1 MKGMVFYIT
10 AMCILLCKCAVGG
23 DGRVVN
29 RSPRATVMYVKVVS
43 TCRLRKSAHK
53 SAQNNTQSNTQ
64 NNTQKSTQKNEL
76 KNEDYRSALCY
87 NVHLP
92 SSLNISSVNLDDG
105 VLEIGNLPLSSYNIV
120 SVDYGYSF
128 MGLCVRC
135 KNKYIYEKI
144 TARHKHLIY
153 NKEFDVPLKENV
165 ILFYAQYFN
174 GYIYNFFS
182 FFHYLFE
189 CIYNSNVIVLIGC
202 NGPHMNMLAS
212 DMGRHLCYFMNE
224 VNGERKPPLGNSTR
238 RIPFEVKNEL
248 ITFKNSNIYK
258 KQQNHF
264 VEKHCIM
271 SNKENPNM
279 ENKTDT
285 YLNFSLKNMVTKVK
299 DQNNTLFSK
308 FYNKNCAGRKDA
320 LSACYLLDY
329 FCNYYESSG
338 SFFLLPSRNVNYV
351 YHVKK

>member
-10 AMCILLCKCAVGG
+10 ALCIFLCKCAVGG

-43 TCRLRKSAHK
+43 TCRLRKSTHK
-53 SAQNNTQSNTQ
+53 STQ
-64 NNTQKSTQKNEL
+64 NDKQINTQKNEL
-76 KNEDYRSALCY
+76 KNEVYTSALSY

-105 VLEIGNLPLSSYNIV
+105 VLHVGNLPLSSYNIV

-144 TARHKHLIY
+144 TARYKHLIY

-165 ILFYAQYFN
+165 ILFYALYFN

-189 CIYNSNVIVLIGC
+189 CIYDSNVIVLIGC
-202 NGPHMNMLAS
+202 NGPHMNILAS

-224 VNGERKPPLGNSTR
+224 VNGERKYPLENGAR

-264 VEKHCIM
+264 VEKYRIM
-271 SNKENPNM
+271 LSKENPKV

-320 LSACYLLDY
+320 PSACYLLDY